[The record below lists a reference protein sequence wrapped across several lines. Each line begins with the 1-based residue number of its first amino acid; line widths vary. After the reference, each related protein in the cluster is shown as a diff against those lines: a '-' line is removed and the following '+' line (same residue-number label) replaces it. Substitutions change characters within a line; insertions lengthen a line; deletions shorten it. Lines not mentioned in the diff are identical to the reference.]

1 MQDSWGRKINY
12 ARISITERCNLSCV
26 YCRPKRVRAQETD
39 SLSLSNLLKLV
50 QVLIRLGINRIKL
63 TGGEPTLRKDL
74 LDLVT
79 AIKSLPGLNNVT
91 LTTNGL
97 KLTQLAAPLAA
108 AGLDS
113 INISLDSMNREK
125 FRQITRGG
133 DINLVI
139 NGLSA
144 ALATN
149 LPKIKINCVPTTD
162 TTKTELINLAELARN
177 DRIYIRYIE
186 MMPMGLGKNQP
197 FLNNNRVKKILSHT
211 LGPLAPLDKTIGNGP
226 ASYFSAPGFTGALG
240 FISAMSNCF
249 CGHCNRLRITA
260 DGHLKTCLH
269 LDTGLPLL
277 PLKDD
282 QALAEAIRQA
292 IMAKPARHLFR
303 ETSLNQDKRPMYKI
317 GG

>member
-1 MQDSWGRKINY
+1 MQDNWGRKINY
-12 ARISITERCNLSCV
+12 ARISITERCNLSCI
-26 YCRPKRVRAQETD
+26 YCRPKRVRTQETD
-39 SLSLSNLLKLV
+39 PLSLSNLLRLV
-50 QVLIRLGINRIKL
+50 QVLIGLGINRIKL

-74 LDLVT
+74 LDLVV
-79 AIKSLPGLNNVT
+79 AIKSLPGLNNIT

-97 KLTQLAAPLAA
+97 RLAQLAAPLAA

-113 INISLDSMNREK
+113 VNISLDSMNREK

-139 NGLSA
+139 SGISA

-149 LPKIKINCVPTTD
+149 LPKIKINCVPKIN
-162 TTKTELINLAELARN
+162 TTKTELINLAELARD
-177 DRIYIRYIE
+177 DRIYVRYIE

-197 FLNNNRVKKILSHT
+197 FLSNNRVKKILNRT
-211 LGPLAPLDKTIGNGP
+211 LGPLTPLNKTIGNGP
-226 ASYFSAPGFTGALG
+226 ASYFNAPGFTGGLG

-249 CGHCNRLRITA
+249 CKHCNRLRITA

-269 LDTGLPLL
+269 LDTGLPL

-282 QALAEAIRQA
+282 QTLAEVIRQA
-292 IMAKPARHLFR
+292 ILAKPARHLFR
-303 ETSLNQDKRPMYKI
+303 ETSINQDNRPMYKI